1 MPANGP
7 PADDQVRCDALAAQ
21 YCLGHH
27 GADGQTEI
35 HRGVLPIAPVP
46 LSADKVSGHILTAR
60 HPPPGAPVSGAVDLP
75 VRLSGGRW
83 VAACAMNAVYQHR
96 FGEVRVTYGV
106 GMGSPITSL
115 YARVAQD
122 FTDRLLGCPQ
132 DRWNSVSPCPGWTA
146 WDVAAHVVGN
156 HRRACAGLSGH
167 DYRVPTAGEDVVAAW
182 LEATAEVQAAL
193 ESEATAQQVLGAEF
207 GNLPFE
213 RFVRR
218 MACADTLIHTWDFAR
233 ATGQDEHLDPEAVEL
248 ARTFLVAEDD
258 RIRLPHAF
266 GAKVA
271 PTDNADTQT
280 QLLNFLGRAT

>member
-1 MPANGP
+1 MGRC
-7 PADDQVRCDALAAQ
+7 VRKNAL
-21 YCLGHH
+21 
-27 GADGQTEI
+27 
-35 HRGVLPIAPVP
+35 
-46 LSADKVSGHILTAR
+46 
-60 HPPPGAPVSGAVDLP
+60 
-75 VRLSGGRW
+75 
-83 VAACAMNAVYQHR
+83 YQHR
-96 FGEVRVTYGV
+96 FGEVRLTYGV

-115 YARVAQD
+115 YSRVAQD

-132 DRWNSVSPCPGWTA
+132 DRWNSASPCPGWTA

-156 HRRACAGLSGH
+156 HRRACAGLRGN

-182 LEATAEVQAAL
+182 LDATAGVQASP

-207 GNLPFE
+207 GYLPFE
-213 RFVRR
+213 HFVRR

-271 PTDNADTQT
+271 PTDNADAQT

>member
-1 MPANGP
+1 
-7 PADDQVRCDALAAQ
+7 
-21 YCLGHH
+21 
-27 GADGQTEI
+27 
-35 HRGVLPIAPVP
+35 
-46 LSADKVSGHILTAR
+46 
-60 HPPPGAPVSGAVDLP
+60 
-75 VRLSGGRW
+75 
-83 VAACAMNAVYQHR
+83 MNARYQHR
-96 FGEVRVTYGV
+96 FGEVRLTYGV

-132 DRWNSVSPCPGWTA
+132 DRWNSASPCPGWTA

-156 HRRACAGLSGH
+156 HRRACAGLRGN

-182 LEATAEVQAAL
+182 LDATAGVQAAL
-193 ESEATAQQVLGAEF
+193 QSQATAQQVLGAEF

-213 RFVRR
+213 QFVRR

-271 PTDNADTQT
+271 PTDNADAQT